1 MTERTHR
8 PPASALREVCLLIGR
23 GDSILWSDASA
34 SPVWLPDSRE
44 RWDAIWRH
52 RAELVEIAHSHPVG
66 PLAFSGED
74 ETTMAALA
82 AALGRSPQ
90 FSVVAP
96 GGMVR
101 RCYPPRAADGTA
113 PPPHQ
118 PPATLPSSASSP
130 APPLPVETILLPAAE
145 PWWAGLLR
153 LASGMQAEP
162 APLPSD
168 DDLPAP
174 PVPPTELNS
183 GEE

>member
-1 MTERTHR
+1 MTEGSDR
-8 PPASALREVCLLIGR
+8 PPAGALREVCLLIGR

-44 RWDAIWRH
+44 RWAAIWRH

-66 PLAFSGED
+66 PLAFSAED

-96 GGMVR
+96 GGMLR
-101 RCYPPRAADGTA
+101 RCYPPRTADGTA
-113 PPPHQ
+113 
-118 PPATLPSSASSP
+118 LSA
-130 APPLPVETILLPAAE
+130 PVETLLLPAAE

-153 LASGMQAEP
+153 LASGMRAEL
-162 APLPSD
+162 APLPSAD
-168 DDLPAP
+168 DPPAR
-174 PVPPTELNS
+174 TAEKNC
-183 GEE
+183 GEES